1 MRPPSPN
8 MRSAV
13 CTADSKKEKQKMTFN
28 DIFKSS
34 FLEKITS
41 VSIVDMAVALVL
53 AFGLGMF
60 IFLVY
65 KKTFSGVMYSS
76 SFGVTLVALTMI
88 TTVVILAVTSNV
100 VLSLG
105 MVGALSIVRF
115 RTAIK
120 EPLDIAFLFWSIAVG
135 IVLAAGFIPLAVIGS
150 VVIGVVLLVFVNK
163 KSYANPYIV
172 VITCEGANIERQ
184 VMSYLGKQV
193 QRCVVK
199 SKTVQKG
206 AVELNLEIRMKGE
219 DTSFINILSDMDGVR
234 SAVLV
239 SYNGDYMG

>member
-1 MRPPSPN
+1 MN
-8 MRSAV
+8 
-13 CTADSKKEKQKMTFN
+13 FN

-34 FLEKITS
+34 FLENITS
-41 VSIVDMAVALVL
+41 VSLLDMAIALLL

-60 IFLVY
+60 IFLIY
-65 KKTFSGVMYSS
+65 KKTYQGVMYSS
-76 SFGVTLVALTMI
+76 SFGTTLVALTMI

-120 EPLDIAFLFWSIAVG
+120 EPLDIAFLFWSIAIG
-135 IVLAAGFIPLAVIGS
+135 IVLAAGMIPLAVFGS
-150 VVIGVVLLVFVNK
+150 VIIGVILLVFVNK
-163 KSYANPYIV
+163 KSHCNPYIV
-172 VITCEGANIERQ
+172 VLSCTDAATEKNAKAF
-184 VMSYLGKQV
+184 LDKQV
-193 QRCVVK
+193 EKCVVK

-206 AVELNLEIRMKGE
+206 LIELNLEIRLK
-219 DTSFINILSDMDGVR
+219 DDNTDFVNALSDMKGVN
-234 SAVLV
+234 SVVLV

>member
-1 MRPPSPN
+1 
-8 MRSAV
+8 
-13 CTADSKKEKQKMTFN
+13 MTFN

-34 FLEKITS
+34 FLENVTS
-41 VSIVDMAVALVL
+41 VSILDMAIALVL

-65 KKTFSGVMYSS
+65 KKTYQGVMYSS
-76 SFGVTLVALTMI
+76 SFGTTLIALTMI

-135 IVLAAGFIPLAVIGS
+135 IVLAAGMIPLAVIGS
-150 VVIGVVLLVFVNK
+150 VVIGVILLAFVNK
-163 KSYANPYIV
+163 KSHTNPYIV
-172 VITCEGANIERQ
+172 VIQCADRMAEEKAT
-184 VMSYLGKQV
+184 VYLKSNCD
-193 QRCVVK
+193 RCVIK
-199 SKTVQKG
+199 SKSAQKG
-206 AVELNLEIRMKGE
+206 CIEMNMEIRLKSD
-219 DTSFINILSDMDGVR
+219 DTSFINELSDMNGIH

>member
-1 MRPPSPN
+1 
-8 MRSAV
+8 
-13 CTADSKKEKQKMTFN
+13 MTFN

-34 FLEKITS
+34 FLENISS
-41 VSIVDMAVALVL
+41 VSILDMVISLAL
-53 AFGLGMF
+53 AFCLGLF

-65 KKTFSGVMYSS
+65 KKTYSGVMYSA
-76 SFGVTLVALTMI
+76 SFGVSLVAMTMI

-120 EPLDIAFLFWSIAVG
+120 EPLDIAFLFWSIGVG
-135 IVLAAGFIPLAVIGS
+135 IVLAAGMIPLAVIGS
-150 VVIGVVLLVFVNK
+150 VVIGVILLVFVNK
-163 KSYANPYIV
+163 KSHKHPYIV
-172 VITCEGANIERQ
+172 VLRCDTHDSETAATDFLKTKTER
-184 VMSYLGKQV
+184 
-193 QRCVVK
+193 CIVK
-199 SKTVQKG
+199 SKSAQKG
-206 AVELNLEIRMKGE
+206 EIELNMEIRLK
-219 DTSFINILSDMDGVR
+219 DDNTDFINQLSDMPGVK

>member
-1 MRPPSPN
+1 
-8 MRSAV
+8 
-13 CTADSKKEKQKMTFN
+13 MTFQ

-34 FLEKITS
+34 FLENISS
-41 VSIVDMAVALVL
+41 VSILDMVLALAL
-53 AFGLGMF
+53 AFGLGLF

-65 KKTFSGVMYSS
+65 KKTYQGVMYSS

-120 EPLDIAFLFWSIAVG
+120 EPLDIAFLFWAIAVG
-135 IVLAAGFIPLAVIGS
+135 IVLAAGMIPLAVIGS
-150 VVIGVVLLVFVNK
+150 VVIGLVLLVFVNK
-163 KSYANPYIV
+163 KSSCDPYIV
-172 VITCEGANIERQ
+172 VVQCDGHEAERQ
-184 VMSYLGKQV
+184 AKQYLDAQTR
-193 QRCVVK
+193 RCVVK
-199 SKTVQKG
+199 SKSAQAG
-206 AVELNLEIRMKGE
+206 AVELNLEIRLK
-219 DTSFINILSDMDGVR
+219 DDNTDFINVLSDMDGVR